1 MADFPTATPTFRPL
15 ENLPHVTYDAA
26 QKKTIYAEDM
36 TQLQSELLA
45 VMSYVQQLRTEL
57 DTEKAKQEYKVGDIF
72 LSFNATNPATVKG
85 YGTWALRGAGQ
96 TLVGVDAAQTEFN
109 TVRKT
114 GGAKTHTLTIAEMPS
129 HTHIQNQHR
138 HTRGATN
145 GAVGFQETV
154 SLGNSAARGYSPAGD
169 YATATNQDTGGG
181 GAHNNLQ
188 PYITCYIWE
197 RTA

>member
-1 MADFPTATPTFRPL
+1 MANFPTATPTFRPL

-85 YGTWALRGAGQ
+85 YGTWALVSSGR
-96 TLVGVDAAQTEFN
+96 TLVGVDTAQTEFN

-114 GGAKTHTLTIAEMPS
+114 GGAKTHTLTNAQLPLLEG
-129 HTHIQNQHR
+129 T
-138 HTRGATN
+138 
-145 GAVGFQETV
+145 
-154 SLGNSAARGYSPAGD
+154 LGHAAGD
-169 YATATNQDTGGG
+169 EAAVTGVFSHAYGYANVIEAPGGSATVPTRHKFSIGGN

-188 PYITCYIWE
+188 PYVTCYIWE

>member
-1 MADFPTATPTFRPL
+1 MANFPTATPTFRPL

-85 YGTWALRGAGQ
+85 YGTWALVGSGR

-114 GGAKTHTLTIAEMPS
+114 GGAKTHTLTIAEMPAHN
-129 HTHIQNQHR
+129 HTFSAQQPYQR
-138 HTRGATN
+138 
-145 GAVGFQETV
+145 
-154 SLGNSAARGYSPAGD
+154 SNSITYSYAGD
-169 YATATNQDTGGG
+169 AQARAVFTDGSWNSINNTGGG

-188 PYITCYIWE
+188 PYLTCYIWE

>member
-1 MADFPTATPTFRPL
+1 MADFPQTLPQFRTL

-36 TQLQSELLA
+36 TQLQGELLA
-45 VMSYVQQLRTEL
+45 VMTYVQQLRTEL

-85 YGTWALRGAGQ
+85 YGTWVLVSKGR
-96 TLVGVDAAQTEFN
+96 TLVGVDTAQAEFN
-109 TVRKT
+109 AVRKT
-114 GGAKTHTLTIAEMPS
+114 GGAKTHTLTVNEMP
-129 HTHIQNQHR
+129 THDHGIGSRNVLGGGSG
-138 HTRGATN
+138 TSAGL
-145 GAVGFQETV
+145 GEGGGWIYVGF
-154 SLGNSAARGYSPAGD
+154 
-169 YATATNQDTGGG
+169 TAQGGG
-181 GAHNNLQ
+181 VAHNNLQ

>member
-15 ENLPHVTYDAA
+15 ENLPHVTYDPA

-85 YGTWALRGAGQ
+85 YGTWALVSKGR
-96 TLVGVDAAQTEFN
+96 TLVGVDTAQTEFN
-109 TVRKT
+109 TVRKA
-114 GGAKTHTLTIAEMPS
+114 GGHKLLQS
-129 HTHIQNQHR
+129 HTHNLRSDRNPHVYLQ
-138 HTRGATN
+138 
-145 GAVGFQETV
+145 
-154 SLGNSAARGYSPAGD
+154 
-169 YATATNQDTGGG
+169 GGG
-181 GAHNNLQ
+181 GAGADGLNYERNNAWLGSMWIEATGGGDSQNLQ
-188 PYITCYIWE
+188 PYLTCYIWE

>member
-15 ENLPHVTYDAA
+15 ENLPHVTYDPA

-85 YGTWALRGAGQ
+85 YGTWELVSKGR
-96 TLVGVDAAQTEFN
+96 TLVGVDTAQTEFN

-114 GGAKTHTLTIAEMPS
+114 GGAKTHTLSIAEMPR
-129 HTHIQNQHR
+129 HR
-138 HTRGATN
+138 HA
-145 GAVGFQETV
+145 
-154 SLGNSAARGYSPAGD
+154 SAKEGTFG
-169 YATATNQDTGGG
+169 TGGASEYWHYQDGYTAVRWTSYEG
-181 GAHNNLQ
+181 GGQAHPILS
-188 PYITCYIWE
+188 PYLTCYIWE

>member
-85 YGTWALRGAGQ
+85 YGTWVLVSSGR

-114 GGAKTHTLTIAEMPS
+114 GGAKTHTLTVAEMPAHS
-129 HTHIQNQHR
+129 HTSIDR
-138 HTRGATN
+138 IMIWDAGKA
-145 GAVGFQETV
+145 GLSG
-154 SLGNSAARGYSPAGD
+154 PASGTQ
-169 YATATNQDTGGG
+169 YAQSSGWGGSVVNNTGGG

-188 PYITCYIWE
+188 PYLTCYIWE

>member
-1 MADFPTATPTFRPL
+1 MAEFPTTIPTFRAL
-15 ENLPHVTYDAA
+15 ENLPHATYNET
-26 QKKTIYAEDM
+26 QKKTIFAEDM

-72 LSFNATNPATVKG
+72 LSFNATDPATVKG
-85 YGTWALRGAGQ
+85 YGTWVLVSKGR

-109 TVRKT
+109 TVRKS
-114 GGAKTHTLTIAEMPS
+114 GGAKTQTLTIAEMPA
-129 HTHIQNQHR
+129 HNHDYK
-138 HTRGATN
+138 TN
-145 GAVGFQETV
+145 IYHGDGQVVTAEYINAG
-154 SLGNSAARGYSPAGD
+154 LAYGSARRR
-169 YATATNQDTGGG
+169 YADGTESRGGG

-188 PYITCYIWE
+188 PYLTCYIWE

>member
-1 MADFPTATPTFRPL
+1 MDNFPTTTPTFRPL

-36 TQLQSELLA
+36 TQMQSELLA

-57 DTEKAKQEYKVGDIF
+57 DTEKAKQEYKIGDIF
-72 LSFNATNPATVKG
+72 LSFSATNPATVKG
-85 YGTWALRGAGQ
+85 YGTWALVSKGQ

-114 GGAKTHTLTIAEMPS
+114 GGAKMHTLTITEMPAHS
-129 HTHIQNQHR
+129 HYYK
-138 HTRGATN
+138 TN
-145 GAVGFQETV
+145 IYHSDGQVVTAEYINAG
-154 SLGNSAARGYSPAGD
+154 LAYGSARRRYLDGTESS
-169 YATATNQDTGGG
+169 GGG

-188 PYITCYIWE
+188 PYLTCYIWE